1 MYGNVSLGIPA
12 QPKLVVPDATKV
24 KRMQSLA
31 DEIDLLKQQVA
42 ELKQLVQAAS
52 ARREPWIPPDTSLGE
67 NCTIAPTV
75 QFMSGEDR
83 AIRVGSRTNI
93 YRGTEI
99 TGPVTIG
106 NGCLINRDGYIRSNT
121 KLGNNVMVGP
131 FTRFVTDSH
140 EVGPSAKR
148 GGANKWPPITVGDGT
163 WIGASVTILGGVNIG
178 KGCIIAAGAVVA
190 SDIPDDCLA
199 GGVPAK
205 VIRKLD

>member
-1 MYGNVSLGIPA
+1 VPN
-12 QPKLVVPDATKV
+12 VPDETEDI
-24 KRMQSLA
+24 RMQSLL
-31 DEIDLLKQQVA
+31 DEVDLLKRQVA
-42 ELKQLVQAAS
+42 ELRQLVQTIS
-52 ARREPWIPPDTSLGE
+52 ARREPWLPPDTSVGE
-67 NCTIAPTV
+67 NCAIAPTV

-83 AIRVGSRTNI
+83 PIRVGSRTNI

-106 NGCLINRDGYIRSNT
+106 NGCLINRDGYLRSNT
-121 KLGNNVMVGP
+121 TLGNNVMVGP

-178 KGCIIAAGAVVA
+178 KGCIIAAGAVVT

-205 VIRKLD
+205 VIKPLN

>member
-1 MYGNVSLGIPA
+1 MQELELEISRLKRQIDELH
-12 QPKLVVPDATKV
+12 KKV
-24 KRMQSLA
+24 RAISPRKEAWL
-31 DEIDLLKQQVA
+31 
-42 ELKQLVQAAS
+42 
-52 ARREPWIPPDTSLGE
+52 PPDTSVGD

-83 AIRVGSRTNI
+83 PIRIGDRTNI

-106 NGCLINRDGYIRSNT
+106 SGCLVNRDGYLRSNT
-121 KLGNNVMVGP
+121 TLGDNVMVGP

-140 EVGPSAKR
+140 EIGPSSKR

-163 WIGASVTILGGVNIG
+163 WIGASVTILGGVTIG
-178 KGCIIAAGAVVA
+178 KGCIIAAGAVVTA
-190 SDIPDDCLA
+190 DIPDNSLA

-205 VIRKLD
+205 VIRKLSD